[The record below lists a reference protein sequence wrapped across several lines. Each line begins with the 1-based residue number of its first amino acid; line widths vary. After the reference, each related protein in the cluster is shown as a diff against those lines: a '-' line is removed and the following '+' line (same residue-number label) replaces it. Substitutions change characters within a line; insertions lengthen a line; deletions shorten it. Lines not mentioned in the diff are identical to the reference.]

1 MIRPKRRVAAGLVL
15 LLLLS
20 CLLPLLSGCGHLETG
35 DLTGVFMNLGK
46 ADSILL
52 YTADTT
58 VLIDTGYEDSY
69 DEIAA
74 TLKREERKKIDY
86 LILTHYD
93 RDHIGAAPEIL
104 RRYSVGEVLFPDTLA
119 TSDEY
124 AALQRAMEETGVA
137 RHPMTAD
144 CALTLSP
151 NCTMRVDATALS
163 GLDDENNASLICEV
177 NWGEFGLLLLGDALK
192 DRMEEYLGE
201 THGTYQVV
209 KTPHHGDYFK
219 KLETCLVSVGARDAV
234 ACIGP
239 EREVE
244 EKYEEMCRDL
254 GLTSWRTDFGEI
266 RLIYHA
272 ATGEYALSQ
281 A

>member
-20 CLLPLLSGCGHLETG
+20 CLLPLLSGCGHPETG
-35 DLTGVFMNLGK
+35 DLTGVFMQLGK

-74 TLKREERKKIDY
+74 VLKREGRKKIDY

-104 RRYSVGEVLFPDTLA
+104 RRYSVGEVLFPDVAA

-124 AALQRAMEETGVA
+124 VALQSAMEETGVA
-137 RHPMTAD
+137 RHPMTTD
-144 CALTLSP
+144 CLLTLSP
-151 NCTMRVDATALS
+151 QCTMRVDATALR
-163 GLDDENNASLICEV
+163 GVDDENNTSLICEV

-201 THGTYQVV
+201 TRGTYQVV

-219 KLETCLVSVGARDAV
+219 KLETCLAAVGARDAV
-234 ACIGP
+234 ACIGA

-254 GLTSWRTDFGEI
+254 GITSWRTDLGEI

-272 ATGEYALSQ
+272 ATGEYTLSQ